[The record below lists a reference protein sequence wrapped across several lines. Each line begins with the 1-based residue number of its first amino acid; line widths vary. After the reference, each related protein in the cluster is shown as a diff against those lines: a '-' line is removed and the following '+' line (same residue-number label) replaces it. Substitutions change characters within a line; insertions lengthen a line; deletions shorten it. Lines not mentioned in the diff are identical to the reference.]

1 MTKSEL
7 IEKLYA
13 LYPELGQEKAYAI
26 VNFMVDKMAESLL
39 NDERIE
45 IRRLGSF
52 TLRHHK
58 PRAAH
63 NPKTGQ
69 KLVAKEKY
77 SVHFKSS
84 KELKDAV
91 NEARLQ
97 GIPAGEEKE

>member
-7 IEKLYA
+7 IDKLYS
-13 LYPELGQEKAYAI
+13 LFPELGPEKAYTI
-26 VNFMVDKMAESLL
+26 VNLMVDKMAESLL
-39 NDERIE
+39 NGERIE

-77 SVHFKSS
+77 SVHFKPS
-84 KELKDAV
+84 KELKEAV
-91 NEARLQ
+91 NDARLK
-97 GIPAGEEKE
+97 GIPAGEE